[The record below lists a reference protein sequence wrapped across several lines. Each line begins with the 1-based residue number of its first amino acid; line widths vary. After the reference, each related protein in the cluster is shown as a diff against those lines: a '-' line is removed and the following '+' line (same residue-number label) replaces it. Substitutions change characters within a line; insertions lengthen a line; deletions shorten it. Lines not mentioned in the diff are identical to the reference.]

1 MTDPIADMLTRIRN
15 AIIAGH
21 KSTVLPSSKIKVE
34 LARILKEQGYMADY
48 KLEDKSGRKVIN
60 VTLAYTPAR
69 ESVIKE
75 IRRVSKPS
83 RRVYVNKGEIPRV
96 RGGLGICIISTS
108 KGIMTGTQARRQGLG
123 GELICSIL

>member
-48 KLEDKSGRKVIN
+48 KLEDKSGRKIIN
-60 VTLAYTPAR
+60 VTLAYTPDR

-83 RRVYVNKGEIPRV
+83 RRVYVNKDEIPRV
-96 RGGLGICIISTS
+96 RGGLGICILSTS
-108 KGIMTGTQARRQGLG
+108 KGIMTGAQARRQGLG

>member
-21 KSTVLPSSKIKVE
+21 KTALLPSSTIKVE
-34 LARILKEQGYMADY
+34 LARILKEQGYIADY
-48 KLEDKSGRKVIN
+48 KAEDQSGRKVIN
-60 VTLAYTPAR
+60 ITLAYTPDR

-83 RRVYVNKGEIPRV
+83 RRVYVNKDEIPRIK
-96 RGGLGICIISTS
+96 GGLGICILSTS
-108 KGIMTGTQARRQGLG
+108 KGIMTGAQARRQGVG